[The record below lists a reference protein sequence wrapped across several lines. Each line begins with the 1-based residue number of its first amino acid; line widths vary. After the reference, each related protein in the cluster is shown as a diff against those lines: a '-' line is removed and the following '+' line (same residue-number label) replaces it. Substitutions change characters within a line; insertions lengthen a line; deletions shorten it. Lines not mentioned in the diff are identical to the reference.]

1 MFLSVPQR
9 VQRGGDS
16 AAAGDKLRRALAV
29 YRHDGRTAQQTAE
42 VHPVADL
49 FPDGGDQANGGG
61 FVVDHADGGFVG
73 NDGGEGFRRRVPGH
87 RDHVEAH
94 GADTGHGLQLV
105 DGQGAFT
112 GRADHSGVLGDGNER
127 AGETA
132 HVGACHDAAFLDR
145 VVEQRKRRRGPVG
158 AAAFQTDEEFI
169 DDIQEDEIVREMTRV
184 FQKQGID
191 YELTLTTQV
200 FAWNDTLDFAIF
212 SILTLAVALLVAII
226 LIVSFIIIRN
236 MRPLYRLTDWLR
248 SRKTTEEIPKPDSRI
263 KVQEFKEIETAV
275 LEASERSKQV
285 FEEQKRF
292 IGNASHEIQT
302 PIAICRNRLELLVDE
317 TQLDEHQLTEIEK
330 TLDTLG
336 YISRLNKSLL
346 LLSKIDN
353 HQFMEETEIE
363 INQVVNQALENL
375 VEIYESMEVSVS
387 VAENQRIT
395 AKMDPTLAS
404 SLVTNLLK
412 NAFIHNLQGGNIAI
426 TLSDN
431 TLIIGN
437 TGKNEALDPES
448 VFKTFYRKG
457 ENSNSTGL
465 GLAIAK
471 AICTEYGFEIRYQF
485 IENQHTFSIK
495 FK

>member
-1 MFLSVPQR
+1 MKLSRRIIVSVSIALVALFALWAIVFTRTTKRQIYSHIDLILT
-9 VQRGGDS
+9 QQS
-16 AAAGDKLRRALAV
+16 DKIISR
-29 YRHDGRTAQQTAE
+29 
-42 VHPVADL
+42 
-49 FPDGGDQANGGG
+49 
-61 FVVDHADGGFVG
+61 
-73 NDGGEGFRRRVPGH
+73 
-87 RDHVEAH
+87 
-94 GADTGHGLQLV
+94 
-105 DGQGAFT
+105 
-112 GRADHSGVLGDGNER
+112 
-127 AGETA
+127 
-132 HVGACHDAAFLDR
+132 FLDNDSIPNSLSGMSGTMEF
-145 VVEQRKRRRGPVG
+145 VIEKVSPEYAKNHQTP
-158 AAAFQTDEEFI
+158 AFQTDEEFI
-169 DDIQEDEIVREMTRV
+169 DDIQEDEIVREMSSV
-184 FQKQGID
+184 FQKRGID
-191 YELTLTTQV
+191 YELTLSTHV

-226 LIVSFIIIRN
+226 LIVSLIIIRN

-248 SRKTTEEIPKPDSRI
+248 SRKSTEEIPKPDSRI

-346 LLSKIDN
+346 FLSKIDN
-353 HQFMEETEIE
+353 HQFKEEAEIE

-375 VEIYESMEVSVS
+375 SEIFESMEVSVS
-387 VAENQRIT
+387 VTEKQRIM

-437 TGKNEALDPES
+437 TGKNEALDPET

-457 ENSNSTGL
+457 ENTNSTGL

>member
-1 MFLSVPQR
+1 MKLS
-9 VQRGGDS
+9 
-16 AAAGDKLRRALAV
+16 RRIIMSISIALVVLFAIWAIV
-29 YRHDGRTAQQTAE
+29 FTQTAKRQIYS
-42 VHPVADL
+42 HIDL
-49 FPDGGDQANGGG
+49 LLTQQSDKIITRFIE
-61 FVVDHADGGFVG
+61 
-73 NDGGEGFRRRVPGH
+73 NDSLPNS
-87 RDHVEAH
+87 
-94 GADTGHGLQLV
+94 L
-105 DGQGAFT
+105 
-112 GRADHSGVLGDGNER
+112 SGMSGTMEFFIEKVSPEYAQSHQIPL
-127 AGETA
+127 
-132 HVGACHDAAFLDR
+132 
-145 VVEQRKRRRGPVG
+145 
-158 AAAFQTDEEFI
+158 FQTDEEFI
-169 DDIQEDEIVREMTRV
+169 DDIQEDEIVREMSSV
-184 FQKQGID
+184 FQKRGID
-191 YELTLTTQV
+191 YELTLSTHV

-226 LIVSFIIIRN
+226 LIVSFIIIGN

-248 SRKTTEEIPKPDSRI
+248 SRKDTEEVPKPDSRI

-353 HQFMEETEIE
+353 HQFKEETEIE
-363 INQVVNQALENL
+363 INKVVNQALENL
-375 VEIYESMEVSVS
+375 EEIYESTKIGVL
-387 VAENQRIT
+387 VAEKQRIIVH
-395 AKMDPTLAS
+395 MDPTLAS
-404 SLVTNLLK
+404 SLVNNLLK
-412 NAFIHNLQGGNIAI
+412 NAFIHNLQGGSIAI

-431 TLIIGN
+431 TLTIGN
-437 TGKNEALDPES
+437 TGKNEALDAES

-457 ENSNSTGL
+457 ENTHSTGL

-471 AICTEYGFEIRYQF
+471 AICTEYGFEINYQF
-485 IENQHTFSIK
+485 IENQHTFSVK

>member
-1 MFLSVPQR
+1 MKLS
-9 VQRGGDS
+9 
-16 AAAGDKLRRALAV
+16 RRIIMSISIALVVLFAIWAIV
-29 YRHDGRTAQQTAE
+29 FTQTAKRQIYS
-42 VHPVADL
+42 HIDL
-49 FPDGGDQANGGG
+49 LLTQQSDKIITRFIE
-61 FVVDHADGGFVG
+61 
-73 NDGGEGFRRRVPGH
+73 NDSLPNS
-87 RDHVEAH
+87 
-94 GADTGHGLQLV
+94 L
-105 DGQGAFT
+105 
-112 GRADHSGVLGDGNER
+112 SGMSGTMEFFIEKVSPEYAQSHQIPL
-127 AGETA
+127 
-132 HVGACHDAAFLDR
+132 
-145 VVEQRKRRRGPVG
+145 
-158 AAAFQTDEEFI
+158 FQTDEEFI
-169 DDIQEDEIVREMTRV
+169 DDIQEDEIVREMSSV
-184 FQKQGID
+184 FQKRGID
-191 YELTLTTQV
+191 YELTLSTHV

-226 LIVSFIIIRN
+226 LIVSFIIIGN

-248 SRKTTEEIPKPDSRI
+248 SRKDTEEVPKPDSRI

-353 HQFMEETEIE
+353 HQFKEETEIE
-363 INQVVNQALENL
+363 INKVVNQALENL
-375 VEIYESMEVSVS
+375 EEIYESTKVGVL
-387 VAENQRIT
+387 VAEKQRIIVH
-395 AKMDPTLAS
+395 MDPTLAS
-404 SLVTNLLK
+404 SLVNNLLK
-412 NAFIHNLQGGNIAI
+412 NTFIHNLQGGSIAI

-431 TLIIGN
+431 TLTIGN
-437 TGKNEALDPES
+437 TGKNEALDAES

-457 ENSNSTGL
+457 ENTHSTGL

-471 AICTEYGFEIRYQF
+471 AICTEYGFEINYQF
-485 IENQHTFSIK
+485 IENQHTFSVK

>member
-1 MFLSVPQR
+1 MKLS
-9 VQRGGDS
+9 
-16 AAAGDKLRRALAV
+16 
-29 YRHDGRTAQQTAE
+29 
-42 VHPVADL
+42 
-49 FPDGGDQANGGG
+49 
-61 FVVDHADGGFVG
+61 
-73 NDGGEGFRRRVPGH
+73 H
-87 RDHVEAH
+87 RII
-94 GADTGHGLQLV
+94 LSI
-105 DGQGAFT
+105 
-112 GRADHSGVLGDGNER
+112 SGVLLLLFALWALVFYQSSKRRIYGRIDK
-127 AGETA
+127 
-132 HVGACHDAAFLDR
+132 VL
-145 VVEQRKRRRGPVG
+145 VEQSDKIIKRFLEIDSLPNSLSGVSGTVDFSIEKVFPEYAESHQTPV
-158 AAAFQTDEEFI
+158 FQSNEEYI
-169 DDIQEDEIVREMTRV
+169 DAIQNTETVREMTQV
-184 FQKQGID
+184 FQKRGIN
-191 YELTLTTQV
+191 YELTLTTEV
-200 FAWNDTLDFAIF
+200 FAWNKTLDFAIF
-212 SILTLAVALLVAII
+212 SILILAII
-226 LIVSFIIIRN
+226 LLLAIISIVSFIIVRN
-236 MRPLYRLTDWLR
+236 MKPIYRLTDWLR
-248 SRKTTEEIPKPDSRI
+248 HRKTDEDIPQPDSNI
-263 KVQEFKEIETAV
+263 KAQEFKEIETAV

-346 LLSKIDN
+346 FLSKIDN
-353 HQFMEETEIE
+353 HQFKEEAEIE

-375 VEIYESMEVSVS
+375 SEIFESMKVGVS
-387 VAENQRIT
+387 VAEKQRIT

-412 NAFIHNLQGGNIAI
+412 NAFIHNLQGGNITI

-437 TGKNEALDPES
+437 TGKNEALDPET

>member
-1 MFLSVPQR
+1 MKLSRRIIVSVSIALVALFALWAIVFTRTTKRQIYSHIDLILT
-9 VQRGGDS
+9 QQS
-16 AAAGDKLRRALAV
+16 DKIISR
-29 YRHDGRTAQQTAE
+29 
-42 VHPVADL
+42 
-49 FPDGGDQANGGG
+49 
-61 FVVDHADGGFVG
+61 
-73 NDGGEGFRRRVPGH
+73 
-87 RDHVEAH
+87 
-94 GADTGHGLQLV
+94 
-105 DGQGAFT
+105 
-112 GRADHSGVLGDGNER
+112 
-127 AGETA
+127 
-132 HVGACHDAAFLDR
+132 FLDNDSLPNSLSGMSGTMEFFIEK
-145 VVEQRKRRRGPVG
+145 VSPEYAKNHQTP
-158 AAAFQTDEEFI
+158 AFQTDEEFI
-169 DDIQEDEIVREMTRV
+169 DDIQEDEIVREMSSV
-184 FQKQGID
+184 FQKRGID
-191 YELTLTTQV
+191 YELTLSTHV

-226 LIVSFIIIRN
+226 LIVSFIVIRN

-248 SRKTTEEIPKPDSRI
+248 SRKSTEEIPKPDSRI

-346 LLSKIDN
+346 FLSKIDN
-353 HQFMEETEIE
+353 HQFKEEAEIE

-375 VEIYESMEVSVS
+375 SEIFESMKVGVS
-387 VAENQRIT
+387 VAEKQRIT

-412 NAFIHNLQGGNIAI
+412 NAFIHNLQGGNITI

-437 TGKNEALDPES
+437 TGKNEVLDPET

>member
-1 MFLSVPQR
+1 MKLSRRIIVSVSIALVALFALWAIVFTRTTKRQIYSHIDLILT
-9 VQRGGDS
+9 QQS
-16 AAAGDKLRRALAV
+16 DKIISR
-29 YRHDGRTAQQTAE
+29 
-42 VHPVADL
+42 
-49 FPDGGDQANGGG
+49 
-61 FVVDHADGGFVG
+61 
-73 NDGGEGFRRRVPGH
+73 
-87 RDHVEAH
+87 
-94 GADTGHGLQLV
+94 
-105 DGQGAFT
+105 
-112 GRADHSGVLGDGNER
+112 
-127 AGETA
+127 
-132 HVGACHDAAFLDR
+132 FLDNDSIPNSLSGMSGTMEFFIEK
-145 VVEQRKRRRGPVG
+145 VSPEYAKNHQTP
-158 AAAFQTDEEFI
+158 AFQTDEEFI

-248 SRKTTEEIPKPDSRI
+248 SRKSTDEIPKPDSRI

-346 LLSKIDN
+346 FLSKIDN
-353 HQFMEETEIE
+353 HQFKEEAEIE

-375 VEIYESMEVSVS
+375 SEIFESMKVGVS
-387 VAENQRIT
+387 VAEKQHIT

>member
-1 MFLSVPQR
+1 MKLS
-9 VQRGGDS
+9 
-16 AAAGDKLRRALAV
+16 RRIIMSISIALVVLFAIWAIV
-29 YRHDGRTAQQTAE
+29 FTQTAKRQIYSHIDLLLTQQSDKIITRFIE
-42 VHPVADL
+42 NDSLPNSLSGMSGTMEFFIEKVSPEYAKSHQIPV
-49 FPDGGDQANGGG
+49 
-61 FVVDHADGGFVG
+61 
-73 NDGGEGFRRRVPGH
+73 
-87 RDHVEAH
+87 
-94 GADTGHGLQLV
+94 
-105 DGQGAFT
+105 
-112 GRADHSGVLGDGNER
+112 
-127 AGETA
+127 
-132 HVGACHDAAFLDR
+132 
-145 VVEQRKRRRGPVG
+145 
-158 AAAFQTDEEFI
+158 FQTDEEFI
-169 DDIQEDEIVREMTRV
+169 DDIQEDEIVREMSSV
-184 FQKQGID
+184 FQKRGID
-191 YELTLTTQV
+191 YELTLSTHV

-226 LIVSFIIIRN
+226 LIVSFIIIGN

-248 SRKTTEEIPKPDSRI
+248 SRKDTEEVPKPDSRI

-353 HQFMEETEIE
+353 HQFKEETEIE
-363 INQVVNQALENL
+363 INKVVNQALENL
-375 VEIYESMEVSVS
+375 EEIYENTKVGVL
-387 VAENQRIT
+387 VAEKQRIIVQ
-395 AKMDPTLAS
+395 MDPTLAS
-404 SLVTNLLK
+404 SLVNNLLK
-412 NAFIHNLQGGNIAI
+412 NAFIHNLQGGSIAI

-431 TLIIGN
+431 TLTIGN
-437 TGKNEALDPES
+437 TGKNEALDAES

-457 ENSNSTGL
+457 ENTHSTGL

-471 AICTEYGFEIRYQF
+471 AICTEYGFEINYQF
-485 IENQHTFSIK
+485 IENQHTFSVK